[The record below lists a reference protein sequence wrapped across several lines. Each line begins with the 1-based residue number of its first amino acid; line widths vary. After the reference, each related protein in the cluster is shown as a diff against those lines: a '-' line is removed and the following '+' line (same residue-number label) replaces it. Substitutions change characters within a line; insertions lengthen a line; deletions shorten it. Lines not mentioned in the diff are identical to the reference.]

1 MEYDALWVDWKR
13 SLPKLRH
20 SNLLHVFP
28 EARKLMKQTA
38 KQELKVL
45 NRNLDLYQDAETRVA
60 DMISK
65 IPLYERETWF
75 GLTEV
80 FISEKIEQLQHEVK
94 KLVFFL
100 ATLKGAKIINKVTP
114 RDIEEAKQVSITDFL
129 ETKRSNVV
137 TCPFH
142 EDTTPSFKYYE
153 KQNTWW
159 CFAENIGGD
168 VIDFIQKKH
177 NIGFIAAINF
187 LNGKP
192 SR

>member
-1 MEYDALWVDWKR
+1 MQYLQSQNLYLGKYHIFTEDEIMEYDALWVDWKR

-80 FISEKIEQLQHEVK
+80 FISEKIE
-94 KLVFFL
+94 
-100 ATLKGAKIINKVTP
+100 
-114 RDIEEAKQVSITDFL
+114 
-129 ETKRSNVV
+129 
-137 TCPFH
+137 
-142 EDTTPSFKYYE
+142 
-153 KQNTWW
+153 
-159 CFAENIGGD
+159 
-168 VIDFIQKKH
+168 
-177 NIGFIAAINF
+177 
-187 LNGKP
+187 
-192 SR
+192 